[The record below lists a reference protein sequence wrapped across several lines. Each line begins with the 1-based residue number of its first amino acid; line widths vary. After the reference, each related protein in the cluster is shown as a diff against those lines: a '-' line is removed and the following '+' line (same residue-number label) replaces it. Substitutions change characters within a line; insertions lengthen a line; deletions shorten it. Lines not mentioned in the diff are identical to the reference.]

1 MYEGK
6 YSVCAVLL
14 PAQDINHIS
23 QNSCVTYTGN
33 PLDKYFLR
41 NAMTNAI
48 VGLCTIEL
56 YLPGMASLKDKRS
69 VLKSMLARMCRTFN
83 VSASEVDH
91 QDVWQ
96 SAVVAVAHVS
106 NSTTYTNQ
114 VIDKVLKWI
123 ENTCPDVQI
132 VNEDIEIL

>member
-1 MYEGK
+1 
-6 YSVCAVLL
+6 
-14 PAQDINHIS
+14 
-23 QNSCVTYTGN
+23 
-33 PLDKYFLR
+33 
-41 NAMTNAI
+41 MTNAI

-69 VLKSMLARMCRTFN
+69 VLKSMLARMRKTFN

-96 SAVVAVAHVS
+96 SAVVAVAYVS
-106 NSTTYTNQ
+106 NSTVRTNQ

-132 VNEDIEIL
+132 MNENIEIL